1 MARVV
6 RQREGYAD
14 QVDEVREHEQVFDLH
29 RVLTLIA
36 GLAFLLLGALVLLD
50 TKFDQFP
57 DLPVATVAGFKQTP
71 LLGVID
77 LVFGLLLLAGAGS
90 RDRGVST
97 FTGGLMLVG
106 GVIVAIRTTQM
117 PDALVANAGYG
128 WFVAIVGALVLIV
141 ALVMP
146 STVARR
152 RVVRSDQS
160 VQQR

>member
-6 RQREGYAD
+6 RRQAG
-14 QVDEVREHEQVFDLH
+14 QVDEVRESEQVFDLN
-29 RVLTLIA
+29 RALALIA
-36 GLAFLLLGALVLLD
+36 GLGFLLLGALVLLD
-50 TKFDQFP
+50 TKFQGFP
-57 DLPVATVAGFKQTP
+57 DQPLASVAGFTQTP

-117 PDALVANAGYG
+117 PKALIANAGYG
-128 WFVAIVGALVLIV
+128 WMVAIVGVVMLVV

-146 STVARR
+146 RTVARQ
-152 RVVRSDQS
+152 RVVRSDQ
-160 VQQR
+160 VDRPV